1 MQQPSYI
8 DGVGNPLLRSLGA
21 RVTRYA
27 AVRVIK
33 GATCN
38 RAVVI
43 KGSVR
48 VVTGD
53 TNLIRNV
60 DTVDPR
66 ERDAV
71 QITASERSAAVST
84 AETRGPANLYVM
96 AVATRNIQI
105 VRKRHARSKNNGHCH
120 RH

>member
-27 AVRVIK
+27 VERVIK

-43 KGSVR
+43 RESAR

-66 ERDAV
+66 EGDAV
-71 QITASERSAAVST
+71 QITASETSAAVGT
-84 AETRGPANLYVM
+84 ADTTPGNYYARV
-96 AVATRNIQI
+96 VATRNI
-105 VRKRHARSKNNGHCH
+105 
-120 RH
+120 